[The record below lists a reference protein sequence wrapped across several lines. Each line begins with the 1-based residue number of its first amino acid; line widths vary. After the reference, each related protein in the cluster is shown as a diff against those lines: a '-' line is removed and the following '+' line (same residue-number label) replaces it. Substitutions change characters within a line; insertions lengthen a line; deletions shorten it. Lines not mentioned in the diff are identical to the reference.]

1 MGWTP
6 IDFDPTSS
14 TPTTSAV
21 QASGWTPINF
31 DPTKEE
37 PPSKK
42 ISAISALG
50 KGVKAGA
57 LDIASGIGTG
67 TQYLGGRL
75 GSETLQ
81 TLGKEAAKY
90 WKPEDEPASIQGAI
104 FEKPELMKDPAWWAY
119 NVGRTGTSMAPGLLT
134 GLGVGSVVPKAL
146 SKVVPALA
154 GGLVGG
160 AQEGVSTYQ
169 EILDR
174 GGTESQAA
182 RGMEAMTTGSSLLNA
197 LSFGKMLK
205 PGKLASLR
213 RLLTTGL
220 TEAGTEYAEEPVE
233 VLIKKGILTEDM
245 FTNKEAFEQLK
256 QGLNVLPVSFVTGMG
271 GGVAGGGRAVNRLE
285 GEPAPEP
292 SVEDQVDKALPPELD
307 NTPASRRQRRVL
319 SKDLEAKK
327 QEQIELSKTVADQAA
342 EQMKEGQDTLVIS
355 EEETSVKEKS
365 ADVVQ
370 KQVESEAQAVIEEK
384 AKAPAAEEQTV
395 QSQVSPEDSIQLA
408 KAAEATANI
417 DREGPEW
424 SRRRAYRK
432 QLYTQAGYD
441 MDKQTVAEVD
451 EVEATKPMDQRIPID
466 YAVLYQVQQDAEEAS
481 ATVKQGTDLSD
492 EAIGKVTQELL
503 ELGQEELTSEGNL
516 PLSDPTATVK
526 DVTMSMDKF
535 ARIKAGLQA
544 NARLR
549 QVERKLTKVL
559 KGMTVETKE
568 EITEEEALLEEVKKE
583 TKRPETAEEWNA
595 QLAKEGMPEEPD
607 VETARA
613 EEEGVYTDEY
623 KWAREEYGDGR
634 EYSLLD
640 DLKKMTTKIKQ
651 ASESAKK
658 AFDEWMDGTFT
669 IRDNSSASNLLVA
682 GYGFNPA
689 TYKEAVAHLKQLIK
703 AEAIAS
709 KYRDTPRRAWSKKAI
724 ARAIQ
729 RGEISK
735 EAAKYVDI
743 LYSSLKV
750 QPNMKL
756 EVDPNIKQL
765 GLYELANNLMVIKTP
780 KVLAHEIMHWSF
792 YNVLTS
798 SERIAYYQDYIDT
811 FYTKKGRKQTVK
823 AWRATSSPRNAL
835 KNPSEMFACRGS
847 DVFNQY
853 KLTETEKTLFYR
865 VLSWF
870 KGVSEKIMGLGN
882 DLDFMNKYFDQIFVS
897 DATQRTEWAQAE
909 KEEDEYTRTVSTNRI
924 DAYDYESVAK
934 RASLFFNSLRQ
945 AKQPSPGDEALLTIT
960 GKDGTDRTLTMAQEE
975 PTIWSGLKEF
985 GSKYVASPMMFKAGI
1000 KAIRHV
1006 YNLNRAEQFIS
1017 SIYESHRITIDKA
1030 EGLLNKQER
1039 LNVRAILEGK
1049 KTGNAKEMEAAGI
1062 LRTWLNKMKEK
1073 YKLYMLNE
1081 YKMGLN
1087 KTEYNALLDIIAGV
1101 NEDQLAAKYP
1111 KLKTEVIEEI
1121 AKRHKEIDEWGIDN
1135 YVPNVERGRYK
1146 IVELKLDKEGRPYKK
1161 LVAIGLSVKD
1171 AQRKAAKY
1179 LTDNPDAGN
1188 LQVDTSFMT
1197 YMDDKAKL
1205 NYRSYFGMM
1214 NKLAKTLQEDIK
1226 TINDGVE
1233 EKIGK
1238 EEAKKLASK
1247 TMRRRFILT
1256 PTDPFN
1262 VFLQPRH
1269 DVLKGEEDIFP
1280 VLRNYAYNMEKT
1292 MALEPVISVI
1302 RRDMKNM
1309 TPEDRAYVLDLV
1321 EDVKGRYTWADKQ
1334 VDKIFG
1340 TYRGYSRLVGHLR
1353 TVEAWNKLGYRPV
1366 AAAIN
1371 LASGQMHT
1379 WIKTGTKY
1387 YLKGINFLRT
1397 EEGKAFIEKN
1407 KDFMGTT
1414 LAVEAGGAKAR
1425 TPMWH
1430 PLGLFQAAEP
1440 VNREVS
1446 MAANYIYAKE
1456 VLGYEDHIANEY
1468 AIRAN
1473 WVQQFTYNI
1482 ANLPKFMRGPT
1493 GRLVTQFKPYLLKEI
1508 EFMSTLSGT
1517 EWIRYAGMQLALG
1530 GPRGLLMILRS
1541 LPILATFGFW
1551 EEAMDIIEEWM
1562 NKDLPVASRGVAA
1575 LPSLIKPEW
1584 GADVSAAAT
1593 FQFPNDWLDLAGPT
1607 FSDLYNIGKNV
1618 IVPMTTYGLSEQ
1630 DAKRLLDVN
1639 PAWKYWNRLIDSISS
1654 PDDNWLRDR
1663 QGNKLYEITDSFA
1676 YLAQN
1681 VLGVENIDINRIR
1694 AEEAILNRRE
1704 RRLTGAK
1711 TRVLDQALTHIL
1723 NDEPL
1728 PDDLI
1733 DQMMKHG
1740 VDADS
1745 IIRRVTKSE
1754 LPPALRNA
1762 LSAEIRLRPE
1772 ILRMYPDSADHLGIL
1787 P

>member
-6 IDFDPTSS
+6 IDFDPTSG

-21 QASGWTPINF
+21 QTSGWTPIDF

-37 PPSKK
+37 PQEEKSKLQ
-42 ISAISALG
+42 STWEAIKPTPALA
-50 KGVKAGA
+50 VANVVEAGA
-57 LDIASGIGTG
+57 GLANV
-67 TQYLGGRL
+67 LGAD
-75 GSETLQ
+75 ETAKEWRA
-81 TLGKEAAKY
+81 GAEAA
-90 WKPEDEPASIQGAI
+90 
-104 FEKPELMKDPAWWAY
+104 
-119 NVGRTGTSMAPGLLT
+119 RTGVQEELPVEPGSWAEAGRSAGTSILSQVPYMAAGLLT
-134 GLGVGSVVPKAL
+134 GGAALPLIGLGGQAGL
-146 SKVVPALA
+146 QKVS
-154 GGLVGG
+154 
-160 AQEGVSTYQ
+160 E
-169 EILDR
+169 
-174 GGTESQAA
+174 
-182 RGMEAMTTGSSLLNA
+182 
-197 LSFGKMLK
+197 
-205 PGKLASLR
+205 
-213 RLLTTGL
+213 L
-220 TEAGTEYAEEPVE
+220 TEAGVSKPTAIGGGIVSGAVEAFTEKIPFTSF
-233 VLIKKGILTEDM
+233 LRLLK
-245 FTNKEAFEQLK
+245 TNKGMAANLTKMMISEQLGEQAANVGDTVINLLKPDETWNWETYK
-256 QGLNVLPVSFVTGMG
+256 QSAVATAKATLLQAGGMG
-271 GGVAGGGRAVNRLE
+271 AIGAAGGKIADRLRT
-285 GEPAPEP
+285 EPASEP
-292 SVEDQVDKALPPELD
+292 TVEDQVDKALPPELD
-307 NTPASRRQRRVL
+307 NTPTSRRQRRLL

-327 QEQIELSKTVADQAA
+327 QEQIELSKTVADQAV

-355 EEETSVKEKS
+355 EEETSKQ
-365 ADVVQ
+365 APVVEQ
-370 KQVESEAQAVIEEK
+370 EDKVEVLPTVIEQASTK
-384 AKAPAAEEQTV
+384 IEEQPAI
-395 QSQVSPEDSIQLA
+395 SQVAPEDSIQLS
-408 KAAEATANI
+408 KAQAVADKIKSEAP
-417 DREGPEW
+417 R
-424 SRRRAYRK
+424 YRV
-432 QLYTQAGYD
+432 YRQAGYD
-441 MDKQTVAEVD
+441 MTKYTVEEVD
-451 EVEATKPMDQRIPID
+451 AMEEAKPLTERIAVNYAKLEEVQN
-466 YAVLYQVQQDAEEAS
+466 DAEAVSEI
-481 ATVKQGTDLSD
+481 VKQGANLSD
-492 EAIGKVTQELL
+492 EAINKLTQELL
-503 ELGQEELTSEGNL
+503 ELGQEEITSTDNL
-516 PLSDPTATVK
+516 PLSDPTATVQ
-526 DVTMSMDKF
+526 DVNMAMDKF
-535 ARIKAGLQA
+535 ARIKTGLRA
-544 NARLR
+544 NLAEREIR
-549 QVERKLTKVL
+549 KFERKTTKGL
-559 KGMTVETKE
+559 KGLMVETKE
-568 EITEEEALLEEVKKE
+568 ELTEEEALLEEAKKSE
-583 TKRPETAEEWNA
+583 DPAVWNKV
-595 QLAKEGMPEEPD
+595 LSKEGMPED
-607 VETARA
+607 IETEAVRG
-613 EEEGVYTDEY
+613 EEDYATEHE
-623 KWAREEYGDGR
+623 REWNEYGDGR

-640 DLKKMTTKIKQ
+640 NLKNMTSNIKR

-658 AFDEWMDGTFT
+658 AFDEWMDGTFSVK
-669 IRDNSSASNLLVA
+669 DNSSASNLLIA

-689 TYKEAVAHLKQLIK
+689 TYKEAVTHLKQIIK
-703 AEAIAS
+703 AEAIAE

-756 EVDPNIKQL
+756 EVDSELKKMGI
-765 GLYELANNLMVIKTP
+765 YELANNLIVIKTP
-780 KVLAHEIMHWSF
+780 KALAHEIMHWSF

-798 SERIAYYQDYIDT
+798 SERIAYYQDYINT
-811 FYTKKGRKQTVK
+811 FYTMKGKKQTVK
-823 AWRATSSPRNAL
+823 AMRATSSPRNAL

-853 KLTETEKTLFYR
+853 KLTETEKTLFYK
-865 VLSWF
+865 VLDWF
-870 KGVSEKIMGLGN
+870 KGVADKIRGLGN
-882 DLDFMNKYFDQIFVS
+882 DLDFMNRYFNQIFVS
-897 DATQRTEWAQAE
+897 DVTQRTEWAQDE
-909 KEEDEYTRTVSTNRI
+909 REEDGYTRLVSTNRI
-924 DAYDYESVAK
+924 DAYDYESIAK
-934 RASLFFNSLRQ
+934 RATLFLNSLRR
-945 AKQPSPGDEALLTIT
+945 AKQPSPGDEAMLAIT

-985 GSKYVASPMMFKAGI
+985 GSKYMASPMMFKAGI

-1006 YNLNRAEQFIS
+1006 YNLNRAEQFIA

-1039 LNVRAILEGK
+1039 LNLRAILEGK
-1049 KTGNAKEMEAAGI
+1049 KTGNAKEIEAAGI
-1062 LRTWLNKMKEK
+1062 LRTWLDKMKEK

-1087 KTEYNALLDIIAGV
+1087 KTEYNALLDIISGV
-1101 NEDQLAAKYP
+1101 SAEQLGAKYP

-1121 AKRHKEIDEWGIDN
+1121 AKKHKEIDEWGIEN

-1146 IVELKLDKEGRPYKK
+1146 IVELKLDKEGKPYKK

-1179 LTDNPDAGN
+1179 LTDNPEAGN
-1188 LQVDTSFMT
+1188 LQIDTSFMA

-1214 NKLAKTLQEDIK
+1214 NKLAKTLQADIE
-1226 TINDGVE
+1226 TINNGVM

-1247 TMRRRFILT
+1247 TMRKRFTLT

-1262 VFLQPRH
+1262 VFLQPRR

-1302 RRDMKNM
+1302 RRDLKNM
-1309 TPEDRAYVLDLV
+1309 PPEDRTYVLDLV

-1334 VDKIFG
+1334 VDKILG
-1340 TYRGYSRLVGHLR
+1340 TYRGYSRLVGQLR
-1353 TVEAWNKLGYRPV
+1353 TIEAWNKLGYRPV

-1371 LASGQMHT
+1371 VASGQMHT

-1397 EEGKAFIEKN
+1397 PEGKAFIEKN

-1425 TPMWH
+1425 TPIWH

-1440 VNREVS
+1440 LNREVS

-1456 VLGYEDHIANEY
+1456 VLGYEDYIANEY

-1493 GRLVTQFKPYLLKEI
+1493 GRLITQFKPYLLKEI
-1508 EFMSTLSGT
+1508 EFMSTLSGA

-1551 EEAMDIIEEWM
+1551 EEAMDLIEEWM

-1618 IVPMTTYGLSEQ
+1618 LVPMSTHGMSGQ
-1630 DAKRLLDVN
+1630 DAVRLLDVN
-1639 PAWKYWNRLIDSISS
+1639 PAWKYWHRLIDSISS
-1654 PDDNWLRDR
+1654 PEDNWLRDR
-1663 QGNKLYEITDSFA
+1663 QGNKLYEITDSFS

-1694 AEEAILNRRE
+1694 AQEAILNRRE
-1704 RRLTGAK
+1704 TRLRGAK
-1711 TRVLDQALTHIL
+1711 TRILNQALTHIL
-1723 NDEPL
+1723 NEEPL
-1728 PDDLI
+1728 PEDLI

-1745 IIRRVTKSE
+1745 IIRRVKTSE
-1754 LPPALRNA
+1754 LPPNLRNA
-1762 LSAEIRLRPE
+1762 LAAEIRLRPE